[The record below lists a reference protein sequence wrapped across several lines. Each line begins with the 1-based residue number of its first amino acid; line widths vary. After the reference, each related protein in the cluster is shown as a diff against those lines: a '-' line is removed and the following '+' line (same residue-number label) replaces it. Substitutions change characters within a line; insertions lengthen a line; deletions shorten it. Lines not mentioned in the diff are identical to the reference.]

1 MALPYTLTPDFPR
14 AVDNLIQ
21 DTALSDSSL
30 HSRAARCLDVFHDSG
45 LEAASHGSV
54 HSGPPWAE
62 RIHKASPHFPPFT
75 TPKLF
80 SAMYEVADE
89 LGLVAGRRYVSAA
102 ICVCGEHAAPVDGDG
117 AAGGARALNLDSEQ
131 ADLVR
136 AVLHQLSSLWAAFV
150 LWPCEY
156 SVLTLPC
163 APQAHILMSDHA
175 LSLSSLRSRTRRP
188 CQRAVRRSARSFR

>member
-1 MALPYTLTPDFPR
+1 MALPYTLTPDFSR

-21 DTALSDSSL
+21 DAALSDSTL
-30 HSRAARCLDVFHDSG
+30 HSRAARYLDVFRDSN
-45 LEAASHGSV
+45 LKTSHGSV
-54 HSGPPWAE
+54 HPGPLWAE
-62 RIHKASPHFPPFT
+62 RIYKTSPLSPSFT
-75 TPKLF
+75 TPRLF

-163 APQAHILMSDHA
+163 ALQAHILMSDHA